1 MVLMDVKLSNIY
13 GFVNFHLN
21 FSYPRKLA
29 VSTIENEF
37 LSARPNFKYK
47 KAVILMGANATG
59 KTTLGKALNNIFN
72 YMINGNPETIR
83 GMIGNPHLAASFI
96 IDFVDTLQLNLVRFV
111 VHYKP
116 SLNKIANAPL
126 VVENYYSSCDIRLN
140 DSYESCVKQIDNK
153 PLMPIQS
160 SGFSSVFRGIGF
172 RFCLAGNESIVDVN
186 VRKNRD
192 YFLKTLRSIIQTLD
206 PSFTSISDS
215 KEFAD
220 SIVLKRG
227 NNQILI
233 QKGIPQD
240 SKGILSTGTREGISI
255 AILVSAIKQHL
266 NGFYY
271 CDELFSHIQTDIEKR
286 IFGIMISG
294 LGDGEQL
301 IFTSHNS
308 DMQDINVPKHTY
320 VYLSR
325 VKEEDAYYIYA
336 SSASDYLKRSTDS
349 VRCAAENDVFSSI
362 PDESLLDDIDGED
375 FDGS

>member
-1 MVLMDVKLSNIY
+1 MVLMDVKLTNIY
-13 GFVNFHLN
+13 GFEDFKLN
-21 FSYPRKLA
+21 FSYPRKL
-29 VSTIENEF
+29 VNSTIDNEF

-47 KAVILMGANATG
+47 KAIILMGANATG

-83 GMIGNPHLAASFI
+83 GMIGNPHQSARFS
-96 IDFVDTLQLNLVRFV
+96 IDFVDTLQLNLIRFV
-111 VHYKP
+111 VQYKP
-116 SLNKIANAPL
+116 GMNKVTNAPI
-126 VVENYYSSCDIRLN
+126 VVENYYSSCDIRIT

-153 PLMPIQS
+153 LLMPIQS
-160 SGFSSVFRGIGF
+160 SGFNALFRGIGF

-186 VRKNRD
+186 VRKNKD
-192 YFLKTLRSIIQTLD
+192 YFLNTLRSIIQTLD
-206 PSFTSISDS
+206 PSFTSVSES

-233 QKGIPQD
+233 QKGSAQD

-255 AILVSAIKQHL
+255 ATLVSAVKQHL

-286 IFGIMISG
+286 IFGILISS

-308 DMQDINVPKHTY
+308 DMQDLNVPKHTY

-325 VKEEDAYYIYA
+325 IKENDSYYIYA
-336 SSASDYLKRSTDS
+336 CSASDFLKRPTDS
-349 VRCAAENDVFSSI
+349 VRCAAENDVFSTI
-362 PDESLLDDIDGED
+362 PDESLLDNIDEENNN
-375 FDGS
+375 GS